1 MSRRVS
7 IGIVGAGAIGTLL
20 AHRFARHGHHVT
32 VVARGD
38 RLRDLRASG
47 GELRVRDGLAV
58 DESRAYVDVVERVH
72 DACVARGGGDYLFVT
87 VRRQQAD
94 GLLDELRAARAR
106 QVVFVFNAAT
116 DLGRYRDAVG
126 KKRFLWLFPAAVA
139 AFEGRVL
146 VGGVVPSVLR
156 LAQITTVGALPD
168 HVPESTT
175 ELRQLLAEA
184 GVATSFVDD
193 MQAWLCTHAAFMAP
207 IIAAGVLATRE
218 GSLVAPDAALVA
230 RAMSEGFRAV
240 VRSGR
245 ELVPTNMAWLARVPD
260 TWRARAIGIVFR
272 SASARRAV
280 GGRHA
285 RDEAVAMLD
294 DLIAL
299 SADHSGDLR
308 LLRGRLVR
316 D

>member
-7 IGIVGAGAIGTLL
+7 LGIVGAGAIGTLL
-20 AHRFARHGHHVT
+20 AHRFSREGHHVT
-32 VVARGD
+32 LVARGE
-38 RLRDLRASG
+38 RLRELRESG

-58 DESRAYVDVVERVH
+58 DESRAYVDVVGRVR
-72 DACVARGGGDYLFVT
+72 DASIATGDTDYMFVT

-94 GLLDELRAARAR
+94 GLLGELRASRAR

-126 KKRFLWLFPAAVA
+126 KERFLWLFPAAVA

-146 VGGVVPSVLR
+146 VGGVVPSLLR
-156 LAQITTVGALPD
+156 FAQITTVGALPD
-168 HVPESTT
+168 HVPAATT

-184 GVATSFVDD
+184 GIATSFVDD

-207 IIAAGVLATRE
+207 VIAAGVLATRE
-218 GSLVAPDAALVA
+218 GSLVASDAELVA
-230 RAMSEGFRAV
+230 RTMSEGFRAV
-240 VRSGR
+240 TRSGR
-245 ELVPTNMAWLARVPD
+245 RLVPTNMAWLARVPD
-260 TWRARAIGIVFR
+260 IWKARMTRMIFR
-272 SASARRAV
+272 SASVRRAV

-294 DLIAL
+294 DLIVL
-299 SADHSGDLR
+299 SEDRSADLR
-308 LLRGRLVR
+308 LLRGRLAR
-316 D
+316 G